1 MGEVEHFLKKSQVGY
16 GNKEFTSNLVKFIER
31 INEKVKEENK
41 PKAAMGS
48 HSRPKDTSSLKK
60 PSKIVLENS
69 SYKKHS
75 YHISS
80 MRDESTK
87 GHTSSFWRSESRVC
101 PFDQSTLPCQSNG
114 KSLCWDI
121 LTEFKSV
128 VFELLLEKEVKRKK
142 IKKLVDSM
150 SGSVLELFDTR
161 ADPLPT
167 MERLN
172 QFASIRLPTDH
183 TTVLK

>member
-1 MGEVEHFLKKSQVGY
+1 
-16 GNKEFTSNLVKFIER
+16 
-31 INEKVKEENK
+31 
-41 PKAAMGS
+41 
-48 HSRPKDTSSLKK
+48 
-60 PSKIVLENS
+60 
-69 SYKKHS
+69 
-75 YHISS
+75 
-80 MRDESTK
+80 
-87 GHTSSFWRSESRVC
+87 VC
-101 PFDQSTLPCQSNG
+101 AFDQSTVPCQSSA

-150 SGSVLELFDTR
+150 SGSLLELFDSRT
-161 ADPLPT
+161 DSLST